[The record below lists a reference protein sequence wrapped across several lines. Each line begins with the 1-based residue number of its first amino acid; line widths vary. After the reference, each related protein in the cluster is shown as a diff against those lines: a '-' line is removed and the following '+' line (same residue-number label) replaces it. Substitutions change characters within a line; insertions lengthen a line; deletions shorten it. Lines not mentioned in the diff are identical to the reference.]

1 MKTIIK
7 RKTKELFQN
16 LGIDIKFISVAQNQ
30 SIRLNKILTTKSVSL
45 IFDIGAN
52 TGQFGM
58 ELRKNGF
65 LGKIISFEPLS
76 NQHKKLCYNA
86 ENDKMW
92 QVAPRVAIGDNDGY
106 TSINVAGNNGA
117 SSSIRDMLNTH
128 VNAAPNTKNI
138 GHEIVPIT
146 KLDLIAHN
154 YINENEIVF
163 IKIDTQGYENEVING
178 GKETLKKASVLQL
191 ELSLVELYKDQILF
205 YDMINKVKSL
215 GFELWGIDP
224 AFIDSNTGRMLQV
237 DAIFIRI

>member
-163 IKIDTQGYENEVING
+163 IKIDTRV
-178 GKETLKKASVLQL
+178 
-191 ELSLVELYKDQILF
+191 
-205 YDMINKVKSL
+205 M
-215 GFELWGIDP
+215 
-224 AFIDSNTGRMLQV
+224 RMKL
-237 DAIFIRI
+237 